1 MDVGESQSYFSILKI
16 FNTIYTL
23 LRIFRLIWGNRSNK
37 IESTRRILKNCV
49 YNHNVTI
56 KSNPMPE
63 IPKNCIPIS
72 ECIDVN
78 IFPTPKKGR
87 IQPI

>member
-1 MDVGESQSYFSILKI
+1 MDVGESQSYFSIIKI

-78 IFPTPKKGR
+78 IFPTRKKGR